1 MDKKYLDYNGLLYF
15 WQKLKNE
22 FKDIDYVATGANVY
36 LTGYTSGST
45 GDIASSDTVNVALS
59 KLETKADS
67 ALTSGVLSFGG
78 QTGNITILGDQA
90 TNGSVNLA
98 MNNKQLTASIVG
110 LKSAAYVNTGTTSST
125 IPLLGGTVT
134 SKTNYPVLLNSSGKL
149 IAGTAAL
156 GSAAYS
162 STDAFDVAGAAA
174 AVLGGSSD
182 ASSATTVY
190 GARAL
195 AQSALDAIGQ
205 MHGIEY
211 TVVQSLPA
219 TGDSKYI
226 YLLAHNHGTGD
237 VYDEYIWVASANKFE
252 KIGNTDIDLTGY

>member
-59 KLETKADS
+59 KLEAKADS

-78 QTGNITILGDQA
+78 QTGNITVLGGQSA
-90 TNGSVNLA
+90 NGSVNLT
-98 MNNKQLTASIVG
+98 MNNSQLTASIVG
-110 LKSAAYVNTGTTSST
+110 LGN
-125 IPLLGGTVT
+125 
-134 SKTNYPVLLNSSGKL
+134 
-149 IAGTAAL
+149 
-156 GSAAYS
+156 AAYS
-162 STDAFDVAGAAA
+162 STSAFDAAGAAA

-182 ASSATTVY
+182 TSAATTVY

-211 TVVQSLPA
+211 TVVQSLPV

-252 KIGNTDIDLTGY
+252 KIGNTDIDLTGYQLSSELVAITNAEIDTIVAS